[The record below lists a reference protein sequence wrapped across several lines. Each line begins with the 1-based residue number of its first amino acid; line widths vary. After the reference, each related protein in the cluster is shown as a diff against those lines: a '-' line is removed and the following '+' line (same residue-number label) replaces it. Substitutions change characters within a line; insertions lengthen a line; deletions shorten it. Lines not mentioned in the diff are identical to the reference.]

1 MMGPM
6 MDSMMSDPDMQQQ
19 MMNSMLNN
27 QGNKKDLSH
36 TMKLS
41 ED

>member
-1 MMGPM
+1 
-6 MDSMMSDPDMQQQ
+6 MQQQ